1 MLMLRLLFTFKENH
15 DHDLELE
22 QWVDELLVVV
32 GCKLGSGSNLHMNR
46 IKLVVGKVRPVC
58 D

>member
-46 IKLVVGKVRPVC
+46 IQLVVGKVRPVC